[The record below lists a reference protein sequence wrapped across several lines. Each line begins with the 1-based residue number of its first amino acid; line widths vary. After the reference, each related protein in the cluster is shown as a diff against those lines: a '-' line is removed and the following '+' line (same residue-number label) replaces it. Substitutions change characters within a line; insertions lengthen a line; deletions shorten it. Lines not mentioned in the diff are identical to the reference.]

1 MQNKFVQSNDSKFEP
16 KFKLQLY
23 KLAET
28 EPAYTHPHHYGGTFR
43 RVVFF
48 GLVIAYFDNFSPVL
62 TAVRN
67 EGMMRAI
74 NASTASHQV
83 EIRVNALNRKRK
95 YLATFFSWLPVV

>member
-1 MQNKFVQSNDSKFEP
+1 MQNKFVQSDDAKSEP

-48 GLVIAYFDNFSPVL
+48 GLVIAYFDNFSLVL
-62 TAVRN
+62 AAKN
-67 EGMMRAI
+67 DAG
-74 NASTASHQV
+74 
-83 EIRVNALNRKRK
+83 
-95 YLATFFSWLPVV
+95 